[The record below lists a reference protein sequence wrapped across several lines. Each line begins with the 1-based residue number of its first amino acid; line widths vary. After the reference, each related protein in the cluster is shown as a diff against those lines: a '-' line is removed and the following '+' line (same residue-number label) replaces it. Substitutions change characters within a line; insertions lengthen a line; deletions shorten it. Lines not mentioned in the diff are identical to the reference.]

1 MLKVHRL
8 VGWWLVGGLVTLSLP
23 CVAQTT
29 ASFPEDAPAQPA
41 PAAPAPPPPPPPVA
55 PPAPAAAT
63 AHPVPA
69 PAAVAPPPARP
80 ITPVA
85 APPPVT
91 AAPGTAAV
99 ASSAGDARPA
109 VLPHYRGYPVPPGYE
124 VVKRPASGL
133 IKGGLVG
140 FGVAYA
146 GAIGFAAA
154 SGFKNGTGWL
164 AAPIIGPWGAI
175 GGRNYEQ
182 CRTSTVAEAKRC
194 VRNAVSEVQIITF
207 LAVDG
212 IGQLAG
218 ALIMLAGAMSTRE
231 ELVRSDLVDVE
242 VSVIPPSNGDPW
254 ALSVQGKF

>member
-1 MLKVHRL
+1 
-8 VGWWLVGGLVTLSLP
+8 
-23 CVAQTT
+23 
-29 ASFPEDAPAQPA
+29 
-41 PAAPAPPPPPPPVA
+41 
-55 PPAPAAAT
+55 
-63 AHPVPA
+63 
-69 PAAVAPPPARP
+69 
-80 ITPVA
+80 
-85 APPPVT
+85 
-91 AAPGTAAV
+91 
-99 ASSAGDARPA
+99 

-146 GAIGFAAA
+146 GAVGFAAA

-231 ELVRSDLVDVE
+231 ELVRSDLVNVE
-242 VSVIPPSNGDPW
+242 VSVIPPANGDPW
-254 ALSVQGKF
+254 ALSVRGQF